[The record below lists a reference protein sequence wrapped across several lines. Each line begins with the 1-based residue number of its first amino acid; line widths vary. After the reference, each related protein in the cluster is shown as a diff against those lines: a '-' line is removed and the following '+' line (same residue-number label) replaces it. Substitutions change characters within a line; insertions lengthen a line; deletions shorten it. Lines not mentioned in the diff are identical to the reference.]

1 MKRAREL
8 FHRPLIKNLLSV
20 AVILVS
26 QIFLPSP
33 LAAQTPRPLQLTAE
47 VIEQRYCSINHKL
60 TLQLKLRV
68 RYSNLGAE
76 RLIIYQG
83 HDLFYQIKVRSDA
96 ASGAQSYEVLLLN
109 MHYFDEEFERIDASS
124 PGKVFEKLA
133 PNRVFE
139 RELITGLGVTD
150 QDKDRSNTA
159 VKPGRHTVHVIVSTW
174 YQTPQLAVKLRE
186 QWQRKGVLWTQPL
199 NSAPV
204 SLVIEKPA
212 IAPPCRQDVR

>member
-1 MKRAREL
+1 MKSPRE
-8 FHRPLIKNLLSV
+8 FFSRPIIKNLLSV

-26 QIFLPSP
+26 QIFLPNTFAYQSQKP
-33 LAAQTPRPLQLTAE
+33 LLLTAE
-47 VIEQRYCSINHKL
+47 VIEQRYCSIKPDKT

-96 ASGAQSYEVLLLN
+96 ASGAQPYEVLLLN

-133 PNRVFE
+133 PKEVFA

-150 QDKDRSNTA
+150 RDKDRSSTA
-159 VKPGRHTVHVIVSTW
+159 VKPGLHTVHVIVSTW
-174 YQTPQLAVKLRE
+174 YQTPQLAVKLRQ

-199 NSAPV
+199 TSVPV

-212 IAPPCRQDVR
+212 AAPPCR

>member
-1 MKRAREL
+1 MKPVREL
-8 FHRPLIKNLLSV
+8 FHRPVIKNLLSV
-20 AVILVS
+20 TVILLS
-26 QIFLPSP
+26 QIFLLSP
-33 LAAQTPRPLQLTAE
+33 LAAQSPKPLQLTAE
-47 VIEQRYCSINHKL
+47 VIEQRYCSINSDKI

-96 ASGAQSYEVLLLN
+96 ANGAQPYEVLLLN

-133 PNRVFE
+133 PKELFE

-150 QDKDRSNTA
+150 DEKDRSSTT
-159 VKPGRHTVHVIVSTW
+159 VKPGRHILHVIVSTW
-174 YQTPQLAVKLRE
+174 YQTPQLAQKLRQ

-199 NSAPV
+199 TSVPV
-204 SLVIEKPA
+204 SFVIEKSA
-212 IAPPCRQDVR
+212 AAPPCR

>member
-1 MKRAREL
+1 MTPPREL
-8 FHRPLIKNLLSV
+8 FSRPVIKNLLSV

-26 QIFLPSP
+26 QIFLPNT
-33 LAAQTPRPLQLTAE
+33 LAYQSQKPLQLTAE
-47 VIEQRYCSINHKL
+47 VIEQRYCSIKPDKI

-68 RYSNLGAE
+68 RYSNLGTE

-96 ASGAQSYEVLLLN
+96 PGGAQPYEVLLLN

-124 PGKVFEKLA
+124 PGKVFEKLS
-133 PNRVFE
+133 PKEVFE

-150 QDKDRSNTA
+150 HDKDRSSTA
-159 VKPGRHTVHVIVSTW
+159 VKPGRHTLHVIVSTW

-199 NSAPV
+199 TSVPV

-212 IAPPCRQDVR
+212 VAPPCR

>member
-1 MKRAREL
+1 MKQPRE
-8 FHRPLIKNLLSV
+8 FFSRHVVKNLLSV

-26 QIFLPSP
+26 QIFLPNTFAYQ
-33 LAAQTPRPLQLTAE
+33 LQKPLQLTAE
-47 VIEQRYCSINHKL
+47 VIEQRYCSKSDKI

-96 ASGAQSYEVLLLN
+96 GDGAQPYEVLLLN

-124 PGKVFEKLA
+124 PGKVFEKLT
-133 PNRVFE
+133 PKQVFE

-150 QDKDRSNTA
+150 QDKDRSSTA

-199 NSAPV
+199 TSTPV

-212 IAPPCRQDVR
+212 AAPPCR

>member
-1 MKRAREL
+1 MKPSREL
-8 FHRPLIKNLLSV
+8 LHKPVIKNLLSV

-26 QIFLPSP
+26 QIFLPNT
-33 LAAQTPRPLQLTAE
+33 LAYQSQKPLQLSAE
-47 VIEQRYCSINHKL
+47 VIEQRYCSTKPDKI

-96 ASGAQSYEVLLLN
+96 ASGAQPYEVLLLN
-109 MHYFDEEFERIDASS
+109 MHYFDEEFERIDASA

-133 PNRVFE
+133 PKEVFE

-150 QDKDRSNTA
+150 YEKDRSSTA
-159 VKPGRHTVHVIVSTW
+159 VNPGRHTVHVIVSTW
-174 YQTPQLAVKLRE
+174 YQTPQLAVKLKE

-199 NSAPV
+199 TSVPV

-212 IAPPCRQDVR
+212 VASPCR

>member
-1 MKRAREL
+1 MKPREL
-8 FHRPLIKNLLSV
+8 FYGPVVKNLLSV
-20 AVILVS
+20 AVILLS
-26 QIFLPSP
+26 QIFLLSP

-47 VIEQRYCSINHKL
+47 VIEQRYCSIKPDKI

-96 ASGAQSYEVLLLN
+96 AGGAQPYEVLLLN

-133 PNRVFE
+133 PREVFE
-139 RELITGLGVTD
+139 RQLITGLGVTD
-150 QDKDRSNTA
+150 HDKDRSSTA
-159 VKPGRHTVHVIVSTW
+159 VKPGRHTVQVIVSTW

-186 QWQRKGVLWTQPL
+186 QWQRKGGTWPA
-199 NSAPV
+199 APR
-204 SLVIEKPA
+204 
-212 IAPPCRQDVR
+212 RQRPR

>member
-1 MKRAREL
+1 MKPSRVL
-8 FHRPLIKNLLSV
+8 FYRPAIRTILTI
-20 AVILVS
+20 AVIVGS
-26 QIFLPSP
+26 QIILPGT
-33 LAAQTPRPLQLTAE
+33 LAAQSQKQLQLAAE
-47 VIEQRYCSINHKL
+47 VIEQRYCSINRDKI

-68 RYSNLGAE
+68 RYSNLGPE
-76 RLIIYQG
+76 RLLIYQG

-96 ASGAQSYEVLLLN
+96 AGGAQPDEVLLLN

-133 PNRVFE
+133 PKEFFE

-150 QDKDRSNTA
+150 DDKVRSNTT
-159 VKPGRHTVHVIVSTW
+159 VKPGRHTLHVIVSTW
-174 YQTPQLAVKLRE
+174 YQSPQLAEKLRQ

-199 NSAPV
+199 SSFPV

-212 IAPPCRQDVR
+212 AAPPCR

>member
-1 MKRAREL
+1 MKPAPEL
-8 FHRPLIKNLLSV
+8 FFKPVIKNLL
-20 AVILVS
+20 AVGVISLS
-26 QIFLPSP
+26 QIFLLSP
-33 LAAQTPRPLQLTAE
+33 LAAQSPKPLELTAQ
-47 VIEQRYCSINHKL
+47 VIEQRYCSIKPDKI

-96 ASGAQSYEVLLLN
+96 GGGAPPYEVLLLN

-133 PNRVFE
+133 PKEVFE

-150 QDKDRSNTA
+150 HEKDRSSTT

-174 YQTPQLAVKLRE
+174 YQTPQLAQKLRE

-199 NSAPV
+199 TSTPV
-204 SLVIEKPA
+204 SFVIEKPA
-212 IAPPCRQDVR
+212 TAPPCR

>member
-1 MKRAREL
+1 MKQPREL
-8 FHRPLIKNLLSV
+8 SCRPVIKSLLLV

-26 QIFLPSP
+26 QIFLPNTFAYQS
-33 LAAQTPRPLQLTAE
+33 QKPLQLTAE
-47 VIEQRYCSINHKL
+47 VIEQRYCSINADRI

-96 ASGAQSYEVLLLN
+96 AGGAQPYEVLLLN

-133 PNRVFE
+133 PQEVFE

-150 QDKDRSNTA
+150 RDKDRSSTA
-159 VKPGRHTVHVIVSTW
+159 VKPGLHTVHVIVSTW
-174 YQTPQLAVKLRE
+174 YQTPQLAVKLRQ

-199 NSAPV
+199 TSIPV
-204 SLVIEKPA
+204 SLFVEKPA
-212 IAPPCRQDVR
+212 AAPACR

>member
-1 MKRAREL
+1 MKQPHEL
-8 FHRPLIKNLLSV
+8 SCRPVLKNLRSV
-20 AVILVS
+20 ALILLS
-26 QIFLPSP
+26 QSFLPSA
-33 LAAQTPRPLQLTAE
+33 LAAQSPRPLQLTAE
-47 VIEQRYCSINHKL
+47 VIEQRYCSIKPDKI

-96 ASGAQSYEVLLLN
+96 ADGAQPYEVLLLN

-133 PNRVFE
+133 PKEVFE

-150 QDKDRSNTA
+150 RDKDRSSTA

-174 YQTPQLAVKLRE
+174 YQTPQLAVKLRQ

-199 NSAPV
+199 TSVPV
-204 SLVIEKPA
+204 SLFIEKPA
-212 IAPPCRQDVR
+212 AAPPCR

>member
-1 MKRAREL
+1 MKPVREL
-8 FHRPLIKNLLSV
+8 FHRSVTKTLLSV
-20 AVILVS
+20 AVILLS
-26 QIFLPSP
+26 QIFLLSP
-33 LAAQTPRPLQLTAE
+33 VAAQSPRPLQLTAE
-47 VIEQRYCSINHKL
+47 VIEKKYCSINADKV

-83 HDLFYQIKVRSDA
+83 HDLFYQIKVRSDPA
-96 ASGAQSYEVLLLN
+96 GGAQPYEVLLLN

-133 PNRVFE
+133 PSKVFE

-150 QDKDRSNTA
+150 EDKDRSSTA

-199 NSAPV
+199 TSVPV
-204 SLVIEKPA
+204 SFVIEKPA
-212 IAPPCRQDVR
+212 AAPPCR

>member
-1 MKRAREL
+1 MKQPPEL
-8 FHRPLIKNLLSV
+8 SFRPFLKNLLSV
-20 AVILVS
+20 AVILLS

-33 LAAQTPRPLQLTAE
+33 LAAQSPRPLQLTAE
-47 VIEQRYCSINHKL
+47 VIEQRYCSIKPDKT

-83 HDLFYQIKVRSDA
+83 HDLFYQVKVRSDA
-96 ASGAQSYEVLLLN
+96 ASGAQPYEVLLLN

-133 PNRVFE
+133 PKEVFE

-150 QDKDRSNTA
+150 RDKDRSSTA
-159 VKPGRHTVHVIVSTW
+159 VQPGRHTVHVIVSTW
-174 YQTPQLAVKLRE
+174 YQTPQLAVKLKE
-186 QWQRKGVLWTQPL
+186 QWQRKGALWTQPL
-199 NSAPV
+199 TSDPV
-204 SLVIEKPA
+204 SFVIEKPA
-212 IAPPCRQDVR
+212 AAPPCR

>member
-1 MKRAREL
+1 MKQPREL
-8 FHRPLIKNLLSV
+8 SCRPVIKNLLSV
-20 AVILVS
+20 AVILLS
-26 QIFLPSP
+26 QIFLPGP

-47 VIEQRYCSINHKL
+47 VIEQRYCSIKPDKI

-68 RYSNLGAE
+68 RYSNLGGE

-96 ASGAQSYEVLLLN
+96 ASGPQPYEVLLLN

-133 PNRVFE
+133 PRDVFE

-150 QDKDRSNTA
+150 HDKDRSSTA

-199 NSAPV
+199 TSVPV

-212 IAPPCRQDVR
+212 AAPPCR

>member
-1 MKRAREL
+1 MKPAREVTC
-8 FHRPLIKNLLSV
+8 RCVIKNLLTF
-20 AVILVS
+20 AVIVLS
-26 QIFLPSP
+26 QIVLPVT
-33 LAAQTPRPLQLTAE
+33 LFGQAPRPLQLTAE
-47 VIEQRYCSINHKL
+47 VIEQRYCSIKPDKI

-83 HDLFYQIKVRSDA
+83 HDLFYQIKVRSDV
-96 ASGAQSYEVLLLN
+96 ASGAWPYEVLLLN

-133 PNRVFE
+133 PGKVFE

-150 QDKDRSNTA
+150 HDKERSSTT
-159 VKPGRHTVHVIVSTW
+159 VKPGWHTVHVIVSTW
-174 YQTPQLAVKLRE
+174 YQTPQLAVKLKE

-199 NSAPV
+199 TSVPV

-212 IAPPCRQDVR
+212 AALPCR

>member
-1 MKRAREL
+1 MNPPREL
-8 FHRPLIKNLLSV
+8 SYRPVIKTLLSV

-26 QIFLPSP
+26 QIFLPNTFAYQ
-33 LAAQTPRPLQLTAE
+33 LQKPLQLTAE

-83 HDLFYQIKVRSDA
+83 HDLFYQIKVRSDV
-96 ASGAQSYEVLLLN
+96 ASGAQPYEVLLLN

-150 QDKDRSNTA
+150 QDKDRSSTA
-159 VKPGRHTVHVIVSTW
+159 VKPGRHTLYVIVSTW

-199 NSAPV
+199 TSAPI

-212 IAPPCRQDVR
+212 AAPPCR

>member
-1 MKRAREL
+1 MKPPRE
-8 FHRPLIKNLLSV
+8 FFSRPVIKTLLSV
-20 AVILVS
+20 AVILLS
-26 QIFLPSP
+26 QIVLVSP

-47 VIEQRYCSINHKL
+47 VIEQRYCSIRPDKI

-96 ASGAQSYEVLLLN
+96 DSGAQPYEVLLLN

-124 PGKVFEKLA
+124 PGKVFEKLS
-133 PNRVFE
+133 PKQVFE

-150 QDKDRSNTA
+150 HDKDRSSTA

-199 NSAPV
+199 TSV
-204 SLVIEKPA
+204 SVNLVVEKPA
-212 IAPPCRQDVR
+212 AAPPCR

>member
-1 MKRAREL
+1 MKLAREL
-8 FHRPLIKNLLSV
+8 TNRPVVKSLLSV
-20 AVILVS
+20 AVVLLS
-26 QIFLPSP
+26 QVFLLSP
-33 LAAQTPRPLQLTAE
+33 IGAQSPRPLQLTAE
-47 VIEQRYCSINHKL
+47 VIEKSYCSINPDKI

-96 ASGAQSYEVLLLN
+96 AGGGPPYEVLLLN

-133 PNRVFE
+133 PKEVFE
-139 RELITGLGVTD
+139 RELRTGLGVTD
-150 QDKDRSNTA
+150 QDKDRSSTT
-159 VKPGRHTVHVIVSTW
+159 VTPGRHTVHVIVSTW
-174 YQTPQLAVKLRE
+174 YQTPQLAQKLKE

-199 NSAPV
+199 TSVPV
-204 SLVIEKPA
+204 TLMIEKPA
-212 IAPPCRQDVR
+212 AAPPCR

>member
-1 MKRAREL
+1 MKPPRE
-8 FHRPLIKNLLSV
+8 FFSRHVIKNLLSV
-20 AVILVS
+20 AVILLS
-26 QIFLPSP
+26 QIFLLSP

-47 VIEQRYCSINHKL
+47 VIEPRYCSITPDKM
-60 TLQLKLRV
+60 TLQLKLKV
-68 RYSNLGAE
+68 RYTNLGAD

-96 ASGAQSYEVLLLN
+96 AGGGQPYEVLLLN

-124 PGKVFEKLA
+124 PGKVFEKL
-133 PNRVFE
+133 PPGKVFE

-150 QDKDRSNTA
+150 LDKERSSTA
-159 VKPGRHTVHVIVSTW
+159 VRPGRHTVQVIVSTW

-199 NSAPV
+199 SSVPV

-212 IAPPCRQDVR
+212 TAPPCR

>member
-1 MKRAREL
+1 MKPARQL
-8 FHRPLIKNLLSV
+8 FSRPVIKSLLSV
-20 AVILVS
+20 AVILLS
-26 QIFLPSP
+26 QSLLLSS

-47 VIEQRYCSINHKL
+47 VIEQRYCSIKPDKI

-96 ASGAQSYEVLLLN
+96 ASGAQPYEVLLLN

-133 PNRVFE
+133 PKEVFE

-150 QDKDRSNTA
+150 HDKNRSSTA
-159 VKPGRHTVHVIVSTW
+159 VKPGLHTVHVIVSTW
-174 YQTPQLAVKLRE
+174 YQTPQLAVKLRG

-199 NSAPV
+199 TSVPV
-204 SLVIEKPA
+204 SLAIEKPA
-212 IAPPCRQDVR
+212 AAPPCR

>member
-1 MKRAREL
+1 MKQRRDVSCSPVL
-8 FHRPLIKNLLSV
+8 RNLLSV
-20 AVILVS
+20 TVILLS
-26 QIFLPSP
+26 QIFLPSQ

-47 VIEQRYCSINHKL
+47 VIEQRYCSINGDKIS
-60 TLQLKLRV
+60 LQLKLRV

-96 ASGAQSYEVLLLN
+96 AGGAQPYEVLLLN

-133 PNRVFE
+133 PKEVFD

-150 QDKDRSNTA
+150 HDKDRSSTA

-199 NSAPV
+199 TSVPV
-204 SLVIEKPA
+204 NLVIEKPA
-212 IAPPCRQDVR
+212 AAPPCR

>member
-1 MKRAREL
+1 MKPLREL
-8 FHRPLIKNLLSV
+8 SCRRVITNLLSV

-26 QIFLPSP
+26 QIFLPNTFGYQS
-33 LAAQTPRPLQLTAE
+33 QKPLQLTAE
-47 VIEQRYCSINHKL
+47 VIDQRYCSIKPDKI

-68 RYSNLGAE
+68 RYTNLGAE

-96 ASGAQSYEVLLLN
+96 ASGVQPYEVLLMN
-109 MHYFDEEFERIDASS
+109 MYYFDEEFERIDASS

-133 PNRVFE
+133 PREVFE

-150 QDKDRSNTA
+150 HDKDRSSTA
-159 VKPGRHTVHVIVSTW
+159 VKPGPHTVQVIVSTW

-199 NSAPV
+199 TSAPV

-212 IAPPCRQDVR
+212 AAPPCR

>member
-1 MKRAREL
+1 MKPASEVTCSCV
-8 FHRPLIKNLLSV
+8 IKNLLTF
-20 AVILVS
+20 AVVVLS
-26 QIFLPSP
+26 QIVLPVT
-33 LAAQTPRPLQLTAE
+33 LFGQAPRPLQLTAE
-47 VIEQRYCSINHKL
+47 VIEQRYCSIKPDKI

-96 ASGAQSYEVLLLN
+96 ASGGEPYEVLLLN

-133 PNRVFE
+133 PKEGFE

-150 QDKDRSNTA
+150 HDKDRSSTA

-199 NSAPV
+199 SSIPV
-204 SLVIEKPA
+204 SLVIEKPSA
-212 IAPPCRQDVR
+212 APPCR

>member
-1 MKRAREL
+1 MKRPREVTC
-8 FHRPLIKNLLSV
+8 RCVIKNLLTF
-20 AVILVS
+20 AVIVLS
-26 QIFLPSP
+26 QIVLPVT
-33 LAAQTPRPLQLTAE
+33 LFGQAPRPLQLTAE
-47 VIEQRYCSINHKL
+47 VIEQRYCSIKPDKI

-96 ASGAQSYEVLLLN
+96 ASGARPYEVLLLN

-133 PNRVFE
+133 PREVFE

-150 QDKDRSNTA
+150 HDKDRSSTA
-159 VKPGRHTVHVIVSTW
+159 VKPGPHTVHVIVSTW

-199 NSAPV
+199 TSSPV

-212 IAPPCRQDVR
+212 AAPPCR